1 MSELIGLLKVN
12 TSKYHI
18 NVAWGS
24 KKLHKLFSRKL
35 KLPIRALQKVRTTY
49 KYDCLCED
57 TYIGESIQQ
66 VQNRIKTHNQ
76 KSGNTAISGTH
87 PFSTFLQINN
97 R

>member
-1 MSELIGLLKVN
+1 MSTLIRLLKVN
-12 TSKYHI
+12 TPKYGI
-18 NVAWGS
+18 NVAWRS
-24 KKLHKLFSRKL
+24 EKLRKLFSHKF
-35 KLPIRALQKVRTTY
+35 KLPIPPLETVGTTY